1 MDDSLTQSLARY
13 ADVAVQVGVNLQPGQ
28 DLIVEGDINTVPLVR
43 EIVRS
48 AYEQGAH
55 YVHVFYDDEQNV
67 LTRFRQAPR
76 DSFGYA
82 PAYRETL
89 FAELI
94 DAGAAVLGIT
104 SGDPDLLAGQDSS
117 LVAAANKA
125 GAQAGR
131 PYLERVTSGALNW
144 AIVAAPSDAWAT
156 KMFPNLEQAAQVPE
170 LWKTIFATCRID
182 RDDPVAAWK
191 SHIVDLHKRSDYLNT
206 KRYSA
211 LHYSGPGTDLSLGLA
226 EGHIWMSGSM
236 HSNKGIEFVAN
247 LPTEEVF
254 TMPHAARVNG
264 TVRATKPLNLGG
276 SLVEDFSLTFD
287 NGRVV
292 QVQAR
297 TGEDRLRKLIETDA
311 GAARLGEVA
320 LVPEH
325 SPIAR
330 LGILFYNTLFDEN
343 AACHI
348 ALGESYRF
356 TVEGGVG
363 MGDALYESIGGNTS
377 LIHND
382 FMIGSAAID
391 IDGIAADGS
400 REPVMRKG
408 DWAF

>member
-1 MDDSLTQSLARY
+1 MDEHAQKLSRY
-13 ADVAVQVGVNLQPGQ
+13 ADVAVRIGANVQPGQ
-28 DLIVEGDINTVPLVR
+28 DLITIGDIDTAPLVR

-67 LTRFRQAPR
+67 LTRFRRAPR
-76 DSFGYA
+76 DSFDYA
-82 PAYRETL
+82 PAYQGAL
-89 FAELI
+89 FAQLI
-94 DAGAAVLGIT
+94 DAGAAVLRIT
-104 SGDPDLLAGQDSS
+104 SGNPDLLAGQDPD
-117 LVAAANKA
+117 LIAAADKA
-125 GAQAGR
+125 GAQARR
-131 PYLERVTSGALNW
+131 PYIERVTSGALNW
-144 AIVAAPSDAWAT
+144 AIVAAPSAAWAA
-156 KMFPNLEQAAQVPE
+156 KMFPDLEQTAQVPE
-170 LWKTIFATCRID
+170 LWKTIFATCRLD
-182 RDDPVAAWK
+182 HDDPVAAWK
-191 SHIVDLHKRSDYLNT
+191 SHVADLHTRSDYLNT

-236 HSNKGIEFVAN
+236 HSQKGIEFVAN

-254 TMPHAARVNG
+254 TMPHAARVHG

-276 SLVEDFSLTFD
+276 SLVEDFSLTFA

-297 TGEDRLRKLIETDA
+297 TGEERLRKLIETDA

-320 LVPEH
+320 LVPED

-330 LGILFYNTLFDEN
+330 SGILFYNTLFDEN

-356 TVEGGVG
+356 TMAGGLT
-363 MGDALYESIGGNTS
+363 MEQAAYEAVGGNTS

-382 FMIGSAAID
+382 FMIGSAEID
-391 IDGIAADGS
+391 IDGIAADGT
-400 REPVMRKG
+400 REPVMRQG
-408 DWAF
+408 NWAF